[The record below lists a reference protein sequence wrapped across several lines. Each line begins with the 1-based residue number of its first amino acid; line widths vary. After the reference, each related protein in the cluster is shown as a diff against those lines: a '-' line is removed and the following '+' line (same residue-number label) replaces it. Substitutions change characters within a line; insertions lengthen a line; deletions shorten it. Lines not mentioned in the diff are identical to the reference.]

1 MTELSEKRRILDAAG
16 FIYEF
21 YREVYVN
28 RKEKKIISMDFIEDH
43 TAAELENKLRQN
55 TDGSNWQFLFNNEPP
70 ASVRH
75 QLETALG

>member
-1 MTELSEKRRILDAAG
+1 MTELTEKRRILDGAG

-21 YREVYVN
+21 YHEVYVN
-28 RKEKKIISMDFIEDH
+28 RKEKKVISVDFIEDH
-43 TAAELENKLRQN
+43 TAAELKLRVQEE
-55 TDGSNWQFLFNNEPP
+55 TDGTAWHFLFNNEPA